1 MSSLEI
7 WVRADECLWSRRPG
21 KVEAGLSSKQ
31 KAAYVHL
38 GREMQGRMLSLV
50 AILAGGDCRSHCG
63 CRAPTVEGRQCRM
76 MGMLAGYNWA
86 KEL

>member
-1 MSSLEI
+1 VEVSSLEI

-50 AILAGGDCRSHCG
+50 AILAGGDCSSHCG
-63 CRAPTVEGRQCRM
+63 
-76 MGMLAGYNWA
+76 
-86 KEL
+86 